1 MNEPVKRRITPVFP
15 QDPKLHRRLWTAGGL
30 PGTAENTL
38 ELVRFRLPR
47 AGPYARR
54 NPKIRAL
61 PALRPTLASLLLTA
75 LTVTSAG
82 VAAGAAA
89 PAAADSEVAAP
100 AGATARYLVRY
111 AAGTDVP
118 SEVRNLRSRNIAV
131 GRTFSKA
138 LRGAVVTATPA
149 QAAELKRSARVAG
162 VEIDAPVAAAE
173 IQQPAPWGL
182 DRIDQRALPL
192 SGSFTSA
199 SSGAGV
205 SAYVI
210 DSGVLAAHTEFG
222 GRVAA
227 GWTAVADG
235 RGTGDCNG
243 HGTHVAGTI
252 AGKTYG
258 VAKAATIVPVRVL
271 DCAGSGFNSDVVAGL
286 EWVASQHQ
294 AGTPAVANLSLG
306 SVASATVDAA
316 VQGVVNDGVT
326 AVVAAGN
333 SATDACNSSPA
344 RVPDAL
350 TVAAS
355 DSSDRQAA
363 FSNFGTCVDLYAPG
377 VGIMSAGSGS
387 TTATASMSGTSMAS
401 PHVAGAAAAVLSN
414 SPELT
419 PAAVASKLV
428 SASTSGAVTASSAG
442 TPNRLLYS
450 DPSAGILTAPVV
462 TGTSPVANSA
472 GAAVAGNVTATFS
485 RNVQG
490 VSGSTFVLKNAAGST
505 VPAAVTYD
513 AATRTATLK
522 PSSLLA
528 ASQKYTATLTGGT
541 AAIRDT
547 AGTPLA
553 TTGWSFTTTAAP
565 TVTSRAPGANATG
578 VAAGSNVTAT
588 FSSAVQGLSTG
599 TFVLK
604 GPSGAAV
611 PAAVS
616 YNAATRTATLDPT
629 ASLANDTKYTA
640 TLIGG
645 AAAVRDA
652 AGTPLATTSWTF
664 TTGPAPVITA
674 VTPRP
679 GASLVRRA
687 NNVAVTFSEAIQGAG
702 TGTITLKATA
712 TGAKIAAT
720 VSRYGTTN
728 QWILNPSATLAAR
741 TSYTVT
747 VTGGTAAIRDL
758 AGNNLTSYSWT
769 FTTGAF

>member
-1 MNEPVKRRITPVFP
+1 
-15 QDPKLHRRLWTAGGL
+15 
-30 PGTAENTL
+30 
-38 ELVRFRLPR
+38 
-47 AGPYARR
+47 
-54 NPKIRAL
+54 
-61 PALRPTLASLLLTA
+61 LASLLLTA
-75 LTVTSAG
+75 LAVTSAG
-82 VAAGAAA
+82 VTAGAAS
-89 PAAADSEVAAP
+89 PAATDSEAA
-100 AGATARYLVRY
+100 AAGGATARYLVRY

-118 SEVRNLRSRNIAV
+118 SEVRSLRSRKIAV

-149 QAAELKRSARVAG
+149 QAAELKRSAQVAA
-162 VEIDAPVAAAE
+162 VEIDAPVTAAE
-173 IQQPAPWGL
+173 TQQPAPWGL

-205 SAYVI
+205 SVYVI
-210 DSGVLAAHTEFG
+210 DTGVLAGHTEFG

-235 RGTGDCNG
+235 LGTGDCNG

-271 DCAGSGFNSDVVAGL
+271 DCSGSGFNSDVVAGL

-306 SVASATVDAA
+306 SVASTTVDAA
-316 VQGVVNDGVT
+316 VQGLINDGVT

-333 SATDACNSSPA
+333 SAADACTSSPA

-355 DSSDRQAA
+355 DSSDRQAS

-377 VGIMSAGSGS
+377 VGITSASSAS

-401 PHVAGAAAAVLSN
+401 PHVAGAAAAVLSR

-428 SASTSGAVTASSAG
+428 TTSTPGAVTASGAG
-442 TPNRLLYS
+442 TPNRLLFS
-450 DPSAGILTAPVV
+450 DPSAGVLTAPVV
-462 TGTSPVANSA
+462 TGTSPAANA
-472 GAAVAGNVTATFS
+472 TGAAVAGSVTATFS

-490 VSGSTFVLKNAAGST
+490 VGGSTFVLKNAAGTT

-547 AGTPLA
+547 AGTPLV
-553 TTGWSFTTTAAP
+553 TTGWSFTTAVAP
-565 TVTSRAPGANATG
+565 TVTARAPGANATG
-578 VAAGSNVTAT
+578 VAVGTNVTAT

-616 YNAATRTATLDPT
+616 YNATTRTATLDPA

-640 TLIGG
+640 TLTGG
-645 AAAVRDA
+645 AAAIRDA

-664 TTGPAPVITA
+664 TIGPAPVITA
-674 VTPRP
+674 MTPRP
-679 GASLVRRA
+679 GATLVRRV
-687 NNVAVTFSEAIQGAG
+687 NNIAVTFSEAVQGAG
-702 TGTITLKATA
+702 TGTITLKATS
-712 TGAKIAAT
+712 TGTKMSAT

-728 QWILNPSATLAAR
+728 QWILDPSATLAAR

-747 VTGGTAAIRDL
+747 VTGGAAAIRDL
-758 AGNNLTSYSWT
+758 AGNSLTSYSWT
-769 FTTGAF
+769 FTTGSF

>member
-1 MNEPVKRRITPVFP
+1 
-15 QDPKLHRRLWTAGGL
+15 
-30 PGTAENTL
+30 
-38 ELVRFRLPR
+38 
-47 AGPYARR
+47 
-54 NPKIRAL
+54 
-61 PALRPTLASLLLTA
+61 
-75 LTVTSAG
+75 
-82 VAAGAAA
+82 VAAGAAS
-89 PAAADSEVAAP
+89 PAATNSEAAAP
-100 AGATARYLVRY
+100 GGATARYLVRY

-118 SEVRNLRSRNIAV
+118 SEVSSLRSRNIAV

-149 QAAELKRSARVAG
+149 QAAELKRSARVAA
-162 VEIDAPVAAAE
+162 VVIDARVTAAE
-173 IQQPAPWGL
+173 TQQPAPWGL

-227 GWTAVADG
+227 GWTAVSDG
-235 RGTGDCNG
+235 LGTGDCNG

-271 DCAGSGFNSDVVAGL
+271 DCTGSGFNSDVVAAL

-306 SVASATVDAA
+306 SVTSAAVDAA
-316 VQGVVNDGVT
+316 VQGLVNDGVT
-326 AVVAAGN
+326 TVVAAGN
-333 SATDACNSSPA
+333 AAADACNSSPA

-355 DSSDRQAA
+355 DSSDRQAS

-377 VGIMSAGSGS
+377 VGITSASSAS
-387 TTATASMSGTSMAS
+387 TTATASMSGTSMAT
-401 PHVAGAAAAVLSN
+401 PHVAGAAAAVLSR

-419 PAAVASKLV
+419 PAAVASKLL
-428 SASTSGAVTASSAG
+428 SASTPGVVTASGAG
-442 TPNRLLYS
+442 TPNRLLFA
-450 DPSAGILTAPVV
+450 DPSAGVLTAPVV
-462 TGTSPVANSA
+462 TGTSPAANAA
-472 GAAVAGNVTATFS
+472 GAAVAGSVSATFS

-490 VSGSTFVLKNAAGST
+490 VSGSTFVLKNAAGT
-505 VPAAVTYD
+505 AVPAAVTYD

-528 ASQKYTATLTGGT
+528 ASQKYAATLTGGT

-547 AGTPLA
+547 TGTPLV
-553 TTGWSFTTTAAP
+553 TTGWSFTTAAAP
-565 TVTSRAPGANATG
+565 TVTARAPGANATG

-588 FSSAVQGLSTG
+588 FNSAVQGLDAG
-599 TFVLK
+599 TFVLR
-604 GPSGAAV
+604 GPGGAAV

-616 YNAATRTATLDPT
+616 YNATTRTATLNP
-629 ASLANDTKYTA
+629 AANLANDTKYTA
-640 TLIGG
+640 TLTGG
-645 AAAVRDA
+645 SAAVRDA
-652 AGTPLATTSWTF
+652 AGTPLATSSWTF

-674 VTPRP
+674 MTPRP
-679 GASLVRRA
+679 GATLVRRA
-687 NNVAVTFSEAIQGAG
+687 NNVALTFSEAVQGVG
-702 TGTITLKATA
+702 TGTVVLKATA

-720 VSRYGTTN
+720 VSRVGTTN
-728 QWILNPSATLAAR
+728 QWILDPTATLAAR
-741 TSYTVT
+741 TGYTVT

-758 AGNNLTSYSWT
+758 AGNSLASSSWA
-769 FTTGAF
+769 FTTGSL